1 MRILRTATVLLW
13 FPYGSAA
20 GQNVITEP
28 KIKLLRAGHGQKPFD
43 VTRHTIPLK
52 DIEGGGV
59 ARDEIA
65 ALVHPR
71 FLGVDEVGQQLKDS
85 DRVLGVVLN
94 GEAKAYPVRILNWHE
109 LVNDSIGGRP
119 ILVSW

>member
-1 MRILRTATVLLW
+1 MRIFRIATVLLW
-13 FPYGSAA
+13 VPFSIAE

-28 KIKLLRAGHGQKPFD
+28 NMKLLPAGHGQKPFD

-65 ALVHPR
+65 ALFHPK

-85 DRVLGVVLN
+85 DRVLGVVFN
-94 GEAKAYPVRILNWHE
+94 GEAKAYQVRILNWHE
-109 LVNDSIGGRP
+109 LVNDAIGGRP